1 MGYVWVFRSMGRET
15 GGMGKWKGIYVDGM
29 EGVGVDGCTYLGRL
43 DARGVCLAHLAFA
56 GHGEDRLS

>member
-1 MGYVWVFRSMGRET
+1 MGRET